1 VVNYSQWGEALRGGL
16 VELVRKLVEYLPGLL
31 GALALLLG
39 GWILARLLRRLIV
52 SLASRFGWLLE
63 SRFAGRA
70 MKRLGVER
78 RASEVVGSIVFW
90 AVLLVFIM
98 AATETLGVPV
108 IATWIGGLSYYLP
121 RMIAGLLILFAG
133 LLAGNLAGEAIRRA
147 AQAAGFAQAALLG
160 QAARLAILLIAV
172 VTAVEQL
179 GIDTAFLTATIAILF
194 GAIVGGAALAFG
206 LGARAHVGNLIAAHY
221 LRQVYREGQT
231 IRVAEVEGRLAEIIP
246 TAAVIETDEGRVL
259 VPAGEFSENVSVLVT
274 PGS

>member
-63 SRFAGRA
+63 SRFTGRA

-231 IRVAEVEGRLAEIIP
+231 VRVAEVEGRLAEIIP

>member
-63 SRFAGRA
+63 SRFTGRA